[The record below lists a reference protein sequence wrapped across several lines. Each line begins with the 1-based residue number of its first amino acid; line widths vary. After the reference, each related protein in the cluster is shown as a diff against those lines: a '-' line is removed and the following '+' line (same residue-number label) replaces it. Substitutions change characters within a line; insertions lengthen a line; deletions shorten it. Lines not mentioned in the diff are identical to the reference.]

1 MRRVE
6 GVAGT
11 SPACLASTRYERRFT
26 NDESRTMSN
35 KKPFEPSCPMPISTK
50 KTVQLAHGGGGRLMQ
65 ELIQDVFVRAFQ
77 NPMLEP
83 LHDGATWPVEKGTLA
98 LTTDSYVV
106 RPLFFPGGDIGSLAV
121 NGTINDLAMCGAKPL
136 YLSAGFILEEGLEM
150 DVLQR
155 VVYSMAKAAK
165 EAGVPIVTGDT
176 KVVDRGKGDGIFI
189 NTSGV
194 GLVPTGVRVLPTLI
208 QSGDAILVSGDLGSH
223 GVAVL
228 SVREGL
234 TFDSPIESDSAP
246 MHRIV
251 ADLIESDIELHCM
264 RDLTRGG
271 LASVLNEL
279 ATAAKVGMT
288 VDESAIPVSEPV
300 RGACE
305 LLGLDP
311 LYVANEGRFVS
322 MVPASQAEATLA
334 VMRRHGVAS
343 QAAQIGVVT
352 EHNTPPVVLRTVL
365 GTQRILDLLS
375 GEQLP
380 RIC

>member
-1 MRRVE
+1 M
-6 GVAGT
+6 
-11 SPACLASTRYERRFT
+11 
-26 NDESRTMSN
+26 NN
-35 KKPFEPSCPMPISTK
+35 QPFEPACPLPVSAK

-65 ELIQDVFVRAFQ
+65 ELIQGVFVRAFH
-77 NPMLEP
+77 NPMLAP
-83 LHDGATWPVEKGTLA
+83 LHDGATWHVEKGMLA
-98 LTTDSYVV
+98 FATDSYVV

-136 YLSAGFILEEGLEM
+136 YLSAGFILEEGLSM

-155 VVYSMAKAAK
+155 VVNSMAEAAQD
-165 EAGVPIVTGDT
+165 AGVPIVTGDT

-194 GLVPTGVRVLPTLI
+194 GLVPTGVHVLPTLI
-208 QSGDAILVSGDLGSH
+208 RPGDAILVSGDLGSH

-234 TFDSPIESDSAP
+234 TFAGNVESDTAP
-246 MHRIV
+246 LHRIV
-251 ADLIESDIELHCM
+251 ADLIDSGIDIHCL

-279 ATAAKVGMT
+279 AVAAKVG
-288 VDESAIPVSEPV
+288 VVVEEPAIPVREPV

-311 LYVANEGRFVS
+311 LYVANEGRFVA
-322 MVPASQAEATLA
+322 MVPPAQAGAALT
-334 VMRRHGVAS
+334 VMRRHEAS
-343 QAAQIGVVT
+343 RQAAHIGVVT
-352 EHNTPPVVLRTVL
+352 DCDPSMVVLRTVV
-365 GTQRILDLLS
+365 GTHRVLDLLS

>member
-1 MRRVE
+1 VSDNKSFE
-6 GVAGT
+6 Q
-11 SPACLASTRYERRFT
+11 ACPL
-26 NDESRTMSN
+26 
-35 KKPFEPSCPMPISTK
+35 PIDSK
-50 KTVQLAHGGGGRLMQ
+50 KTLQLAHGGGGRLMQ
-65 ELIQDVFVRAFQ
+65 ELIHDVFLRVFH

-98 LTTDSYVV
+98 FTTDSYVV

-136 YLSAGFILEEGLEM
+136 YLSAGFILEEGLDL

-155 VVYSMAKAAK
+155 IVNSMAEAARA
-165 EAGVPIVTGDT
+165 AGVPIVTGDT

-189 NTSGV
+189 NTAGV
-194 GLVPTGVRVLPTLI
+194 GLVPGGVRVLPALI
-208 QSGDAILVSGDLGSH
+208 QPGDAILVSGDLGSH

-234 TFDSPIESDSAP
+234 TFAGNVESDTTP
-246 MHRIV
+246 LHRIV
-251 ADLIESDIELHCM
+251 SDLVQSGIEIHCL

-279 ATAAKVGMT
+279 AVAAKVGMT
-288 VDESAIPVSEPV
+288 VDEAVIPVNEPV

-311 LYVANEGRFVS
+311 LYVANEGRFAA
-322 MVPASQAEATLA
+322 MVPAQQVEAALA
-334 VMRRHGVAS
+334 VMRRHETAS
-343 QAAQIGVVT
+343 QAAHIGVVIDRD
-352 EHNTPPVVLRTVL
+352 PPMVVLKTVV
-365 GTQRILDLLS
+365 GTHRVLDLLS

>member
-1 MRRVE
+1 M
-6 GVAGT
+6 
-11 SPACLASTRYERRFT
+11 
-26 NDESRTMSN
+26 NDNQT
-35 KKPFEPSCPMPISTK
+35 FEPVCPLPISGK
-50 KTVQLAHGGGGRLMQ
+50 HTVQLAHGGGGRLMQ
-65 ELIQDVFVRAFQ
+65 ELIQDVFVRAFH

-98 LTTDSYVV
+98 FTTDSYVV
-106 RPLFFPGGDIGSLAV
+106 SPLFFPGGDIGSLAV

-136 YLSAGFILEEGLEM
+136 YLSAGFILEEGLSMEM
-150 DVLQR
+150 LQR
-155 VVYSMAKAAK
+155 VVHSMAEAARA
-165 EAGVPIVTGDT
+165 AGVPIVTGDT

-234 TFDSPIESDSAP
+234 TFDGNVESDSTP
-246 MHRIV
+246 LHHIV
-251 ADLIESDIELHCM
+251 ADLIDNGVELHCL

-279 ATAAKVGMT
+279 AVAAKVGML
-288 VDESAIPVSEPV
+288 VDEEVIPVSEPV

-311 LYVANEGRFVS
+311 LYVANEGRFVAV
-322 MVPASQAEATLA
+322 VPASQGEAALT
-334 VMRRHGVAS
+334 VMRRHKAAS
-343 QAAQIGVVT
+343 LAAHIGIVT
-352 EHNTPPVVLRTVL
+352 DRDPSMIVLRTVV
-365 GTQRILDLLS
+365 GTHRVLDLLS

>member
-1 MRRVE
+1 M
-6 GVAGT
+6 
-11 SPACLASTRYERRFT
+11 
-26 NDESRTMSN
+26 TMSN
-35 KKPFEPSCPMPISTK
+35 NEPFEPACPLLVSDK

-65 ELIQDVFVRAFQ
+65 ELIQNMFVRAFQ
-77 NPMLEP
+77 NPMLES

-98 LTTDSYVV
+98 FTTDSYVV

-121 NGTINDLAMCGAKPL
+121 NGTINDLAMCGAKPI
-136 YLSAGFILEEGLEM
+136 YLSAGFILEEGLSME
-150 DVLQR
+150 VLQR
-155 VVYSMAKAAK
+155 VVNSMAEAARA
-165 EAGVPIVTGDT
+165 AGVPIVTGDT

-194 GLVPTGVRVLPTLI
+194 GLVPNGVRVLPALV
-208 QSGDAILVSGDLGSH
+208 QPGDAILVSGDLGSH

-234 TFDSPIESDSAP
+234 TFDGHVESDSAP
-246 MHRIV
+246 LHHIV
-251 ADLIESDIELHCM
+251 ADLIDSGIELHCL

-279 ATAAKVGMT
+279 AVTAKMGIT
-288 VDESAIPVSEPV
+288 VEESVIPVNEPV

-311 LYVANEGRFVS
+311 LYVANEGRFVA
-322 MVPASQAEATLA
+322 MVPASQAEAALA
-334 VMRRHGVAS
+334 VMRRHKVARL
-343 QAAQIGVVT
+343 AAHIGTVT
-352 EHNTPPVVLRTVL
+352 DRDPSMVVLRTVV
-365 GTQRILDLLS
+365 GTHRVLDLLS